1 MIRKLFLSATAIMA
15 LAGCQAAGDS
25 TAAWPTLP
33 PPAISTRIPA
43 TATVDSSP
51 ASAIVPSPTHDP
63 HAGFTILDLS
73 ARAYGGG
80 ELTVSRWEE
89 TAGAFRRGFFEYSSE
104 GLQIHG
110 FLNEPAGQ
118 GPFPVVIVLH
128 GYINPSEY
136 ETLAYTARY
145 ADRLAQAGF
154 FVLHPNYRNYPPSE
168 VGPNPFRI
176 GYAIDV
182 LNLIAILRGS
192 AGEPG
197 SLESAD
203 TESIGLFG
211 HSMGGGIAI
220 RVMTVDQGID
230 AALLYGSMSAD
241 EQRNFEKILEWS
253 GGRIGWE
260 EIHTP
265 EEDLRRISPI
275 HHLDRVETAVSIHHG
290 TGDLVVPQVWSE
302 DLCQQLAARQ
312 VAVEC
317 FQYEDQPH
325 TFYGE
330 GEDLLMRRAIS
341 FFNRELD

>member
-1 MIRKLFLSATAIMA
+1 MIKKLLVSATVAMA
-15 LAGCQAAGDS
+15 LAGCQAATEPP
-25 TAAWPTLP
+25 TASPTP
-33 PPAISTRIPA
+33 PPPVITTRISPT
-43 TATVDSSP
+43 TAVDSARTP
-51 ASAIVPSPTHDP
+51 TIPPSPTHDP
-63 HAGFTILDLS
+63 YAGFTISDLA
-73 ARAYGGG
+73 ARTYGGG

-89 TAGAFRRGFFEYSSE
+89 VGSSFRRGFFEYPSD

-110 FLNEPAGQ
+110 FLNEPSGQ
-118 GPFPVVIVLH
+118 GPFPVVVLLH

-136 ETLAYTARY
+136 EMLAYTTRY
-145 ADRLAQAGF
+145 ADRLAHAGF

-182 LNLIAILRGS
+182 LNLIAVLRGS

-197 SLESAD
+197 PLEMAD
-203 TESIGLFG
+203 EGSIGLFG

-253 GGRIGWE
+253 GGRTGWE
-260 EIHTP
+260 EIHAP
-265 EEDLRRISPI
+265 AEDLERISPI
-275 HHLDRVETAVSIHHG
+275 YHLDRVQAAVSVHHG
-290 TGDLVVPQVWSE
+290 TGDLVVPPAWSE
-302 DLCQQLAARQ
+302 ELCQQLTARE
-312 VAVEC
+312 VAVAC
-317 FQYEDQPH
+317 FQYQDQPH

-330 GEDLLMRRAIS
+330 GEDVLMRRAIS
-341 FFNRELD
+341 FFKQELD